1 MMNDCCRTRPRRRSS
16 RRLAILTS
24 TTVVGLAV
32 AGIIVSP
39 VARATTILPNPTPPP
54 GGGDSGW
61 EALAQ
66 SCYNGS
72 MRACDSLADQTK
84 AVNAPVYQDYGFSC
98 GGRVTYQ
105 PGSAATGAPTYVY
118 CLDQYP
124 DHP

>member
-1 MMNDCCRTRPRRRSS
+1 MMNDCCRARPRRRSN
-16 RRLAILTS
+16 RRLATRTS
-24 TTVVGLAV
+24 TTVIGLAV

-39 VARATTILPNPTPPP
+39 VARATPLPNPTLPPV
-54 GGGDSGW
+54 GGDSGW
-61 EALAQ
+61 AALAQ
-66 SCYNGS
+66 SCYKGS

-84 AVNAPVYQDYGFSC
+84 TVNAPNYQDYGFSC

-105 PGSAATGAPTYVY
+105 PGGAATGAPTYVY